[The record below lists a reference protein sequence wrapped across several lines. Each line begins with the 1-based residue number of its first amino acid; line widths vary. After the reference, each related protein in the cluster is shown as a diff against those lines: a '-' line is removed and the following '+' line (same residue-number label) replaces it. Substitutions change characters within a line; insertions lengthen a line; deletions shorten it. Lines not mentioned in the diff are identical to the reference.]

1 MPAAAALTRLVQL
14 ESPGGGFSLPGE
26 EGVVGEL
33 CRMLVARVSDPDA
46 RRRADELRAPA

>member
-14 ESPGGGFSLPGE
+14 ESPARISLPSE

-46 RRRADELRAPA
+46 RRRAEELLAAA